1 MIERIPSGIYGL
13 DEFIQGGFP
22 TPSVMLLLGE
32 PGTGKTTLAMQSL
45 FHGAGRGETVIYMT
59 GVAEP
64 IFMLKKFMS
73 AYEFFDE
80 GLINSGR
87 VQFWDLGTSIQTMGP
102 RKALTAIIEIIK
114 ETDAKRVIIDPL
126 PLSHIFSSPQDYR
139 KYLYDF
145 FTGLRQLEVFT
156 LIVGEKDEA
165 AYTDLD
171 GYMVDGIII
180 LYLQSIDDP
189 LVFSNFMRIR
199 KMRGTDHTRNML
211 AVELSAQG
219 MSVSPVV
226 RNGKQLDV

>member
-1 MIERIPSGIYGL
+1 MIERISSGITGL
-13 DEFIQGGFP
+13 DELVQGGFP

-32 PGTGKTTLAMQSL
+32 PGTGKTTFAMQSL
-45 FHGAGRGETVIYMT
+45 FHGASEGETVIYMT

-73 AYEFFDE
+73 NYEFFDE
-80 GLINSGR
+80 TLINNGR

-102 RKALTAIIEIIK
+102 RKALSAIIEIIK
-114 ETDAKRVIIDPL
+114 ETEARRVIIDPL
-126 PLSHIFSSPQDYR
+126 PLSHIFSTPQDYR

-145 FTGLRQLEVFT
+145 FTGLRQLDVFT
-156 LIVGEKDEA
+156 LIVGEKDEG

-180 LYLQSIDDP
+180 LYLQSIEDP
-189 LVFSNFMRIR
+189 LVYRNLMRIR

-211 AVELSAQG
+211 AVELAARG
-219 MSVSPVV
+219 MSVTPLVS
-226 RNGKQLDV
+226 NGQKG